1 MFQRVNYGELRN
13 PHNRSLPD
21 LSKREWAMVIP
32 IVAMAIFMGVLPNVF
47 LHPMEASV
55 NRVIQRIT
63 GRQPVQV
70 QVVPPEPA
78 SDAARGLR

>member
-1 MFQRVNYGELRN
+1 
-13 PHNRSLPD
+13 
-21 LSKREWAMVIP
+21 MVIP

-63 GRQPVQV
+63 DRQPARVQALPRTPGTRETA
-70 QVVPPEPA
+70 QR
-78 SDAARGLR
+78 AAGQP